1 MPCRGERRRFI
12 RANTSSTVDLDE
24 RAAYSHASMPV
35 RTNRLK
41 RALAS
46 GKTVFG
52 SSVRLPEP
60 GLVEALGYAGFDYV
74 LIDGE
79 HGAIGWADMERMIL
93 AAFAASTTPLVRVL
107 KN

>member
-1 MPCRGERRRFI
+1 MPI
-12 RANTSSTVDLDE
+12 RQNK
-24 RAAYSHASMPV
+24 
-35 RTNRLK
+35 LK
-41 RALAS
+41 RLLSA
-46 GKTVFG
+46 GQTVFG

-79 HGAIGWADMERMIL
+79 HGSMGWADMERMIL
-93 AAFAASTTPLVRVL
+93 AAYAADTIPMVRVV